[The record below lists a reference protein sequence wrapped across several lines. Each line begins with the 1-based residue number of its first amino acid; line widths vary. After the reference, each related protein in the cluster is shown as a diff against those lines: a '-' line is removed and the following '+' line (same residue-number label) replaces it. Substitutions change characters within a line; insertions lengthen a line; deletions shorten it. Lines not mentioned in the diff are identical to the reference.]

1 MHFTWAFSHHDGT
14 VELSL
19 LTIQYPKFVLAVK
32 YHAQFFQAFLPQQ
45 FMPKESVFSLNLFKQ
60 LVVLLSCATWSWWR
74 VAISTH
80 CCLRENKGLEF
91 LFSLLVCLGIFQDFY
106 EILRG
111 VRAFFFQENVEANF
125 QRIVSK
131 LFKNHFKTDTDSYQL
146 KPFFEW

>member
-60 LVVLLSCATWSWWR
+60 LVVCFHVRPDHDDRKQFQLT
-74 VAISTH
+74 VAWEKT
-80 CCLRENKGLEF
+80 KGLNSCLAYLCVLEF
-91 LFSLLVCLGIFQDFY
+91 FKIFMK
-106 EILRG
+106 
-111 VRAFFFQENVEANF
+111 
-125 QRIVSK
+125 S
-131 LFKNHFKTDTDSYQL
+131 
-146 KPFFEW
+146 